1 MTAALIMGILALLL
15 ITGTP
20 ISIAL
25 GMTVM
30 LCHPGSVTNRAS
42 APGAAASITPGS
54 TGSPFTVP
62 RTCGPNTT

>member
-30 LCHPGSVTNRAS
+30 VTLLTAR
-42 APGAAASITPGS
+42 TP
-54 TGSPFTVP
+54 
-62 RTCGPNTT
+62 